1 MTLRERGP
9 CQRNTHSPHW
19 ARHTAPAG
27 RGVCTARSGAA
38 QAGAARARARPSR
51 ASRRPAN
58 GAGAWNSS
66 TRHRASPPRRA
77 PAATRVRGRPIVGH
91 NQESACRSRRSH
103 VLVITSP
110 AARRRAARASKGGQR
125 VAQSA
130 PRTSRGASCRARRQ
144 FHTGVRAIR
153 TASDA
158 RGFEARVRDRATM
171 GEARRAPSAVPASA
185 RRAQRV
191 RRAREA
197 GEADGQVDQLMVPS
211 RCGHI
216 KKKAFYRVEYPRNST
231 E

>member
-1 MTLRERGP
+1 MTRRAENTGAEYRRENRDEREKIAAHSMTLRERGP

-19 ARHTAPAG
+19 ARRTAG
-27 RGVCTARSGAA
+27 RPGAASVRRGTA

-158 RGFEARVRDRATM
+158 RGQ
-171 GEARRAPSAVPASA
+171 SAQS
-185 RRAQRV
+185 
-191 RRAREA
+191 
-197 GEADGQVDQLMVPS
+197 
-211 RCGHI
+211 
-216 KKKAFYRVEYPRNST
+216 
-231 E
+231 